1 MSFAFSS
8 LKSHNV
14 KTVIVESGAKKER
27 WALGHKDDAVR
38 AEKCAGIAL
47 DRSQVNLKG
56 DPGWWASQDQFKVR
70 VLIRIIWLKTIKGSN
85 SN

>member
-14 KTVIVESGAKKER
+14 KTVIVEARAKKER
-27 WALGHKDDAVR
+27 RALGHKDDAVR
-38 AEKCAGIAL
+38 AEKCTGIAL
-47 DRSQVNLKG
+47 ARPQENLKG
-56 DPGWWASQDQFKVR
+56 DTGWWVSQDQFKVR
-70 VLIRIIWLKTIKGSN
+70 VLIRLIWLKTIKGSN